1 MQRTDGRQARVRGS
15 PSVEKIMS
23 KSSSDFGVGFWSQS
37 LSEVDREV
45 ARLASICNV
54 RLLDPGVIERVL
66 GNDASVCGS
75 ANAIAFEKL
84 RNVLMMHYA
93 VRTRAA
99 DAIGKGQTSLLVDK
113 IVEDLRKKFGD
124 RLGGPPPGS

>member
-1 MQRTDGRQARVRGS
+1 MAKASG
-15 PSVEKIMS
+15 
-23 KSSSDFGVGFWSQS
+23 KSSGTDFGAAYYSNT

-66 GNDASVCGS
+66 GNDATVCGTS
-75 ANAIAFEKL
+75 NAMAFEIL
-84 RNVLMMHYA
+84 RYVLMMHYA

-99 DAIGKGQTSLLVDK
+99 DSIGQSGANALVTQ
-113 IVEDLRKKFGD
+113 IVEELRKKFGD
-124 RLGGPPPGS
+124 RLGGPPAAS